1 LDERKQPYAGT
12 GVIMTVYMVEVFFY
26 GEQRTIGIYRTME
39 GAQNAADGL
48 TLDIAAY
55 ADIVEIELQD

>member
-1 LDERKQPYAGT
+1 
-12 GVIMTVYMVEVFFY
+12 MTVYMVEVFFY

-39 GAQNAADGL
+39 GAQKAVDGL
-48 TLDIAAY
+48 TLDIASY